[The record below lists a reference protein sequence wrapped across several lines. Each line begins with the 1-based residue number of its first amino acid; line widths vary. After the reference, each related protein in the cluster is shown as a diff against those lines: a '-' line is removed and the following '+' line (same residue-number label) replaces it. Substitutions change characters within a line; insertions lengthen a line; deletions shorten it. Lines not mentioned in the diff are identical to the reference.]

1 MLMPEKIDN
10 DEPVYPIRTAA
21 KLLNISVHTLR
32 MYEKE
37 NLILPYKKSTHHR
50 LYSDFDIKRIN
61 CIRSAINESKI
72 SINGIK
78 TIYAMMPCWEV
89 MNCSKEDK
97 SRCAA
102 FLRHSGPCWAVKGDE
117 TICATKNCREC
128 SVYQNFGECGSIKN
142 FIRNKLTSL

>member
-1 MLMPEKIDN
+1 MTNEKLN
-10 DEPVYPIRTAA
+10 DTPIYPIRIAA

-37 NLILPYKKSTHHR
+37 NLIIPYKKSTNHR
-50 LYSDFDIKRIN
+50 LYSQNDLKRIN

-89 MNCSKEDK
+89 INCTKEDK
-97 SRCAA
+97 SKCAA
-102 FLRHSGPCWAVKGDE
+102 YLRHNGPCWAVKGED
-117 TICATKNCREC
+117 TVCAKMNCREC
-128 SVYQNFGECGSIKN
+128 SVYREYGECGSIKN
-142 FIRNKLTSL
+142 FIQNKLASL

>member
-1 MLMPEKIDN
+1 MLNEVSKE
-10 DEPVYPIRTAA
+10 EPIYPIRIAA

-37 NLILPYKKSTHHR
+37 DLILPYKKTSSHR
-50 LYSDFDIKRIN
+50 LYSINDIDRIN
-61 CIRSAINESKI
+61 CIRSAINDSKI

-89 MNCSKEDK
+89 MNCSREDRSK
-97 SRCAA
+97 CSA
-102 FLRHSGPCWAVKGDE
+102 FLRHIGPCWAVKGDD
-117 TICATKNCREC
+117 TICATKDCRNC
-128 SVYQNFGECGSIKN
+128 SVYQDYGECGSIKN

>member
-1 MLMPEKIDN
+1 MLNEVNNEKPI
-10 DEPVYPIRTAA
+10 YPIRTAA

-37 NLILPYKKSTHHR
+37 HLILPFKKSSSHR
-50 LYSDFDIKRIN
+50 LYSKSDIDRIN

-78 TIYAMMPCWEV
+78 TIYSLMPCWEV
-89 MNCSKEDK
+89 INCSMEDR

-102 FLRHSGPCWAVKGDE
+102 YLSHNGPCWAVKGQE
-117 TICATKNCREC
+117 TICSQKNCRHC
-128 SVYQNFGECGSIKN
+128 SVYQDYGECGSIKN
-142 FIRNKLTSL
+142 FIRNKLKSL

>member
-1 MLMPEKIDN
+1 MPSEIPK

-37 NLILPYKKSTHHR
+37 KLILPYKKSTSHR
-50 LYSDFDIKRIN
+50 LYSQNDIDRIT

-78 TIYAMMPCWEV
+78 AIYSMMPCWEV
-89 MNCSKEDK
+89 MLCPLEIRNKCN
-97 SRCAA
+97 A
-102 FLRHSGPCWAVKGDE
+102 FLNHSEPCWAVKENNSTCSFID
-117 TICATKNCREC
+117 CRNC
-128 SVYQNFGECGSIKN
+128 SVYKDFGDCGSIKN
-142 FIRNKLTSL
+142 FIRTKLSGIQ